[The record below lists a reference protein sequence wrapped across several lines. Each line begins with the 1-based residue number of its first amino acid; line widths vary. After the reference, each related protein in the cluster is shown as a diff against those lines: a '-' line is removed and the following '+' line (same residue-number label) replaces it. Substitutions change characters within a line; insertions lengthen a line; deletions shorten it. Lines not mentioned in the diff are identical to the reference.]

1 MNLET
6 RDVPPSSQNPSKRR
20 EATSKTP
27 APPISTSKLNSAST
41 SKPANK
47 SRPLQKTGP
56 PRPQIKRLLG
66 DGWITPD
73 RVKAEEAKE
82 KKLRERFELQ
92 RRSKLSENDTTSK
105 TSGSKPPRRV
115 SSFGSA
121 EEGEVGVDE
130 SRAETRKRESNVDW
144 REEIKAK
151 RAKEMKQL
159 KDDPYKYKGL
169 GRYAEQN
176 KK

>member
-1 MNLET
+1 MI
-6 RDVPPSSQNPSKRR
+6 QFF
-20 EATSKTP
+20 TSTK
-27 APPISTSKLNSAST
+27 
-41 SKPANK
+41 
-47 SRPLQKTGP
+47 
-56 PRPQIKRLLG
+56 
-66 DGWITPD
+66 PD